1 MTSRQSSCTLRSLE
15 PVAKFHSGRF
25 FVLSALYFARAYKE
39 SAEEFALARE
49 IIKARAGAGL
59 SQQELAQ
66 KMETT
71 QSAVA
76 RLESGKHLPSMST
89 LKKLAK
95 ATGTR
100 LAIHL
105 EQS

>member
-1 MTSRQSSCTLRSLE
+1 MERLLDKLPELMEDPDFTNAYME
-15 PVAKFHSGRF
+15 P
-25 FVLSALYFARAYKE
+25 
-39 SAEEFALARE
+39 AEEFTLARE
-49 IIKARAGAGL
+49 IIKARASAGL

-76 RLESGKHLPSMST
+76 RLESGHHLPSMST

-95 ATGTR
+95 ATGTK
-100 LAIHL
+100 LSIHL
-105 EQS
+105 EQV

>member
-1 MTSRQSSCTLRSLE
+1 MER
-15 PVAKFHSGRF
+15 
-25 FVLSALYFARAYKE
+25 VLDKLPNLMKDPEFARAYAD

-49 IIKARAGAGL
+49 IIKARVAAGL
-59 SQQELAQ
+59 SQQELAK

-76 RLESGKHLPSMST
+76 RLESGQHLPSMST

-95 ATGTR
+95 ATGTK
-100 LAIHL
+100 LSIHL
-105 EQS
+105 EPAGTS